1 MIREH
6 TIFTNADN
14 SGAKLI
20 KCVKIIK
27 DKKGKTNL
35 ANFVK
40 VSLKEYTNKI
50 KLKKRFIYN
59 GMPSLIKDLV
69 VRKDGLV
76 VKAGRNRAL
85 LFSDSFKFLGTR
97 CKGLVLKELK
107 KNGFLFKSAPKIVK
121 YHNIHI

>member
-1 MIREH
+1 MIREC

-14 SGAKLI
+14 SGAKLLKCI
-20 KCVKIIK
+20 KVTK

-35 ANFVK
+35 GNFVK

-59 GMPSLIKDLV
+59 AMPSLIKDLV
-69 VRKDGLV
+69 TRKDGLI
-76 VKAGRNRAL
+76 VKGGRSRAL
-85 LFSDSFKFLGTR
+85 LFNDSFKFLGTR

-107 KNGFLFKSAPKIVK
+107 KNTFLFKSAPKVVK